1 MEEDKKKLHSEEPI
15 ATGENTKELLPTT
28 GIGYTEKGA
37 KEGERT
43 SLPEKITTSFAENI
57 ISTIGA
63 IKKKYNLDEKDSVII
78 EAIDENGQLP
88 RFTPQQ
94 KKILLALQSGLTQQL
109 DEPEIKE
116 YSNQLA
122 KGITP
127 KNALS
132 ATVNLRELCKKV
144 YGEKE
149 NGREEYQNILKAELK
164 NLSEIKRLQ
173 IYELDFERD
182 GEKKH
187 GRVKHFKPYINLTGE
202 EVHIE
207 EEGGLISIG
216 VVVQFAR
223 IFLDKVNN
231 RYFLPKQT
239 FWEAKTSKGKRI
251 KTDEFITL
259 ASLAINLSWG
269 HYQNLKKKK
278 SKIDEIV
285 DPESREKAIT
295 EALTHAPITFESFKE
310 RLYVKMEK
318 NSQKQ
323 RFKYKIWEAAWA
335 LINEG
340 ILSEKTDIDFDKE
353 TITLVFNEDYNSPKE
368 SRKTPGGK
376 WAENPFEETGKL
388 KEKFRKKK

>member
-1 MEEDKKKLHSEEPI
+1 MEEITKKLSS
-15 ATGENTKELLPTT
+15 GELITNVKNPEELLPTT
-28 GIGYTEKGA
+28 GIGYTEKGI
-37 KEGERT
+37 KEGRET
-43 SLPEKITTSFAENI
+43 SLPEKITSSFAENI
-57 ISTIGA
+57 VSTIES

-78 EAIDENGQLP
+78 EAIDENGKLP
-88 RFTPQQ
+88 NFTPQQ
-94 KKILLALQSGLTQQL
+94 KKILLALQAGLTQQL

-116 YSNQLA
+116 YCAQLS

-127 KNALS
+127 KDAFS
-132 ATVNLRELCKKV
+132 AIVNLRELCKKV

-164 NLSEIKRLQ
+164 NLSEIKSLQ

-187 GRVKHFKPYINLTGE
+187 GRVKFFNPYINLTGK

-207 EEGGLISIG
+207 MEGGLTSIG
-216 VVVQFAR
+216 IVVEFSR

-239 FWEAKTSKGKRI
+239 FWEAKTSRGKRI

-259 ASLAINLSWG
+259 ASLAMYLSWG
-269 HYQNLKKKK
+269 HYQSLKRKME
-278 SKIDEIV
+278 KIDEIA
-285 DPESREKAIT
+285 DPENREKAIT
-295 EALTHAPITFESFKE
+295 EILTHAPITFDSFKE

-318 NSQKQ
+318 PSQKQ
-323 RFKYKIWEAAWA
+323 RFKYKIWEAMWA

-340 ILSEKTDIDFDKE
+340 ILSDKSSIDFDKE
-353 TITLVFNEDYNSPKE
+353 TITLVFNEDYT
-368 SRKTPGGK
+368 TPGGNRK
-376 WAENPFEETGKL
+376 EPGGEWTENPYEETGKI
-388 KEKFRKKK
+388 KEKYRRSK